1 MDVRDLAAQH
11 DALTERFK
19 LYEQRVG
26 QLPPVEVLNELRY
39 ALRAAIEFITLR
51 DAPNPSAERERE
63 LIARMDHALKCAY
76 HDLIDGFVIE
86 LTESLANLLQTY
98 PTSTY
103 AVVGGKVADIRRDI
117 DEIQKVISQS
127 RGNPESR
134 AEVYEKKLYD
144 GWFEK
149 LMEHRSYLSAAIP
162 EIARLQE
169 KRDRDERGLRRR
181 QWMMLVGGVI
191 AGLVLKIPWNLL

>member
-26 QLPPVEVLNELRY
+26 QLPPVE
-39 ALRAAIEFITLR
+39 
-51 DAPNPSAERERE
+51 
-63 LIARMDHALKCAY
+63 
-76 HDLIDGFVIE
+76 
-86 LTESLANLLQTY
+86 
-98 PTSTY
+98 
-103 AVVGGKVADIRRDI
+103 
-117 DEIQKVISQS
+117 
-127 RGNPESR
+127 
-134 AEVYEKKLYD
+134 
-144 GWFEK
+144 